1 MNAPL
6 PHRIRRLHWQA
17 RAPTPDAAFALRSLL
32 REGSDAVLAALERS
46 LSAQVPD
53 TRLIHL
59 PRLELHLRLNPADS
73 ADDLPERVFAAATA
87 AIAAALA
94 DLDTATTPPAE
105 PATLV
110 ATQLATD
117 PATPAPAR
125 NTSAPLPVAAALALD
140 ALRRSAPAE
149 LHAAIASALKQAGI
163 DTGAHPGP
171 LAPPIAAP
179 IAAPI
184 ELRLRDQLW
193 LLPPAT
199 LHSLFIELSAT
210 LAADPAP
217 RPASAHA
224 APTARPAA
232 DPASPA
238 RAGKAEVANPV
249 PSPSPNPTSD
259 ALPLHAQAQ
268 ASLARYLH
276 SGSLDWTL
284 AGLAP
289 ERVLAILRDAALVWA
304 RLGALPACL
313 FALPAAAR
321 PGAVARW
328 LALLPPAMRGPLG
341 TALAPPPANARRP
354 LTTALRR
361 LLAAHTPDAD
371 HALALW
377 IAWTMEPEHSPAAHA
392 DWCRAMLGWLENL
405 LAGSAT
411 PAPWQPV
418 LALLRAPAAAHADDA
433 EAQATAPP
441 APGTQR
447 GPNRPHPARAH
458 PPARQ
463 PAPAPASAHLTTPA
477 PAPAGNTAPPH
488 RPAFDTRPLRPA
500 PAGFV
505 VPAAGLVLLHP
516 YLPRLLDATGL
527 YPAGSRGP
535 LANAALPAAAAL
547 LHGLA
552 SGQGRPHEFELG
564 FIKVLLG
571 HAPDT
576 PLPHAPPP
584 LTDSQRTEADALL
597 DAVIIH
603 WQALRGTSVAGLR
616 TSFLQRRGQLENRDD
631 TWLLRVEPESF
642 DILLGLLPWGIGLVR
657 LPWMSRPLCTE
668 WNTP

>member
-1 MNAPL
+1 MNTPL

-32 REGSDAVLAALERS
+32 REGSDAVLAALEGS

-59 PRLELHLRLNPADS
+59 PRLELHLQLSPADGPD
-73 ADDLPERVFAAATA
+73 ALPERVFAAATA

-94 DLDTATTPPAE
+94 GLDTATEPPAE
-105 PATLV
+105 PATSV
-110 ATQLATD
+110 ATKALATELAPD
-117 PATPAPAR
+117 AATPAPAR
-125 NTSAPLPVAAALALD
+125 NTAPPLPVAAALALD
-140 ALRRSAPAE
+140 ALCRSAPAQ
-149 LHAAIASALKQAGI
+149 LHAAIASALKQAGL
-163 DTGAHPGP
+163 DTD
-171 LAPPIAAP
+171 APPGSLAAP
-179 IAAPI
+179 V
-184 ELRLRDQLW
+184 ELRLHDQRW

-199 LHSLFIELSAT
+199 LHSLFINLSAT
-210 LAADPAP
+210 LAAEPAP
-217 RPASAHA
+217 RHASAHP
-224 APTARPAA
+224 APTTRPAD
-232 DPASPA
+232 DPASPT
-238 RAGKAEVANPV
+238 RAAKAHP
-249 PSPSPNPTSD
+249 PSPD
-259 ALPLHAQAQ
+259 ALPLHAQA
-268 ASLARYLH
+268 SLALYLH

-313 FALPAAAR
+313 FALPSAAR

-328 LALLPPAMRGPLG
+328 LALLPPAAHGPLA
-341 TALAPPPANARRP
+341 ALAPPPANARRA
-354 LTTALRR
+354 LNTALRR
-361 LLAAHTPDAD
+361 LLAAQPPHTD

-377 IAWTMEPEHSPAAHA
+377 LSWTMEPEHSPAAHA
-392 DWCRAMLGWLENL
+392 AWCEAMLGGLENL
-405 LAGSAT
+405 FAGSPT

-418 LALLRAPAAAHADDA
+418 LALLRAAAETHADDA
-433 EAQATAPP
+433 QAQAAAPP
-441 APGTQR
+441 APGTKR
-447 GPNRPHPARAH
+447 GPNTPNP
-458 PPARQ
+458 
-463 PAPAPASAHLTTPA
+463 TPA
-477 PAPAGNTAPPH
+477 TQPAPAGNTAPPP
-488 RPAFDTRPLRPA
+488 RPAFDARPLRPA
-500 PAGFV
+500 PSGFV

-516 YLPRLLDATGL
+516 YLPRLLEATSL
-527 YPAGSRGP
+527 YPAGSCGP
-535 LANAALPAAAAL
+535 IADAALPTAAAL
-547 LHGLA
+547 LHALA

-564 FIKVLLG
+564 FIKLLLG

-597 DAVIIH
+597 DAVLSH

-668 WNTP
+668 WSTP